1 MAKKTTSKN
10 PITPTDDQEG
20 KRAALESAMKGIIKK
35 YGEGAVMM
43 MDDESIQSIEALST
57 GSLTLDMALGIGGL
71 PKGRIIEIFG
81 PEGAGKSTL
90 ALHCVAE
97 AQKAGGR
104 AAYVDVENAM
114 DAQYAK
120 AIGVKLGE
128 TLIAQPE
135 SGEQALDIAEQV
147 IRSNAVD
154 IMVIDSVAA
163 LVPQAEIDGEMSDQ
177 QVGAQARMMSKAMR
191 KLTAAINQ
199 TKTVC
204 IFINQL
210 REKVGVMYGNPEVQP
225 GGRAL
230 KFYASVRLDIRKQD
244 VIKEGGAIVGNKV
257 RVKVVK
263 NKVAPP
269 FKEAHFDIMFGKGVD
284 YLGEILDIGVTY
296 EIVKKSGSYY
306 SYDDERLGQGRDNA
320 KQFLHEHPEMMEKL
334 NQQVREAIFQH
345 NKSTTPMAMSID
357 EDDEPDD
364 IDEDDI

>member
-1 MAKKTTSKN
+1 MAKKTTSKSAEPAAN
-10 PITPTDDQEG
+10 DRDS
-20 KRAALESAMKGIIKK
+20 KRAALEFAMKDLKKK

-43 MDDESIQSIEALST
+43 MDDESIQKIEALST

-71 PKGRIIEIFG
+71 PRGRIVEIFG

-97 AQKAGGR
+97 AQKAGGY
-104 AAYVDVENAM
+104 AAYIDVENAM
-114 DAQYAK
+114 DASYAQ
-120 AIGVKLGE
+120 AIGVKLDE
-128 TLIAQPE
+128 TLISQPE
-135 SGEQALDIAEQV
+135 SGEQALDIAENI

-154 IMVIDSVAA
+154 IIVIDSVAA
-163 LVPQAEIDGEMSDQ
+163 LVPQAEIDGEMGDQ
-177 QVGAQARMMSKAMR
+177 QVGAQARLLSKAMR

-230 KFYASVRLDIRKQD
+230 KFYSSVRLDIRKQD
-244 VIKEGGAIVGNKV
+244 VLKDGSTVVGNKV

-269 FKEAHFDIMFGKGVD
+269 FKEAHFDILFGKGVD
-284 YLGEILDIGVTY
+284 YLGEILDIGVSY
-296 EIVKKSGSYY
+296 DIVQKSGSFY
-306 SYDDERLGQGRDNA
+306 SYDGERLGQGRDNSKKFLSENPELFA
-320 KQFLHEHPEMMEKL
+320 KLTT
-334 NQQVREAIFQH
+334 QVREAIFQ
-345 NKSTTPMAMSID
+345 NSKNTTPMPDVLD
-357 EDDEPDD
+357 EDDGLTDD
-364 IDEDDI
+364 DLM

>member
-1 MAKKTTSKN
+1 MAKKTTPKATV
-10 PITPTDDQEG
+10 TPVNDRDG
-20 KRAALESAMKGIIKK
+20 KRAALEHAMKDLKKK

-43 MDDESIQSIEALST
+43 MDDASIQSIEALPT

-71 PKGRIIEIFG
+71 PRGRIVEIYG

-97 AQKAGGR
+97 AQKAGGY
-104 AAYVDVENAM
+104 AAYIDVENAM
-114 DAQYAK
+114 DAQYAR
-120 AIGVKLGE
+120 AIGVKLEE

-154 IMVIDSVAA
+154 ICIIDSVAA
-163 LVPQAEIDGEMSDQ
+163 LVPQVEIDGEMSDQ

-210 REKVGVMYGNPEVQP
+210 REKVGVMYGNPETQP

-230 KFYASVRLDIRKQD
+230 KFYSSVRLDIRKQD
-244 VIKEGGAIVGNKV
+244 VIKEGGAIIGNKV

-284 YLGEILDIGVTY
+284 YLGEILDIGVNY
-296 EIVKKSGSYY
+296 EIVQKSGSFY
-306 SYDDERLGQGRDNA
+306 SYDGERLGQGRDNS
-320 KQFLHEHPEMMEKL
+320 KKFLQEHPELMEKL
-334 NQQVREAIFQH
+334 NAQVREAMFQ
-345 NKSTTPMAMSID
+345 NSKNTTPIAEMLEEEDDFD
-357 EDDEPDD
+357 EDEL
-364 IDEDDI
+364 

>member
-1 MAKKTTSKN
+1 MAKKTTTK
-10 PITPTDDQEG
+10 PTMVPVADDRDG
-20 KRAALESAMKGIIKK
+20 KRAALESAMKGIMKK
-35 YGEGAVMM
+35 YGDGAVMM
-43 MDDESIQSIEALST
+43 MDDASIQSIEALPT

-71 PKGRIIEIFG
+71 PRGRIVEIYG

-97 AQKAGGR
+97 AQKAGGY
-104 AAYVDVENAM
+104 AAYIDVENAM

-120 AIGVKLGE
+120 AIGVKLDE

-135 SGEQALDIAEQV
+135 SGEQALDIAEQI

-154 IMVIDSVAA
+154 ICVIDSVAA

-210 REKVGVMYGNPEVQP
+210 REKVGVLYGSPEVQP

-230 KFYASVRLDIRKQD
+230 KFYSSVRLDIRKQD
-244 VIKEGGAIVGNKV
+244 VIKDGGAIVGNKV
-257 RVKVVK
+257 KVKVVK

-284 YLGEILDIGVTY
+284 YLGEILDIGVEY
-296 EIVKKSGSYY
+296 EIVQKSGSFY
-306 SYDDERLGQGRDNA
+306 SYDGERLGQGRDNS
-320 KQFLHEHPEMMEKL
+320 KKFLLEHPELFDKL
-334 NQQVREAIFQH
+334 TDQVRNAIFQ
-345 NKSTTPMAMSID
+345 NSKNTTPMPIMDA
-357 EDDEPDD
+357 DDNFVDDD
-364 IDEDDI
+364 I